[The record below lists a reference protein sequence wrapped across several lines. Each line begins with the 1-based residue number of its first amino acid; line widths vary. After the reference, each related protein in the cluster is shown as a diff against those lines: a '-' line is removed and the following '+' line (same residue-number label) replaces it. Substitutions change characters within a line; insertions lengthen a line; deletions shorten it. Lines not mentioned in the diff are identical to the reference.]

1 MQRYLRAVLR
11 DGQPIVTGAR
21 LQQSGRFNLAAD
33 GDRWVPFTA
42 RQWVA
47 TRRPG
52 FVWDAR
58 VALAPGLTVHV
69 HDAYVAGEGLLQPA
83 VAGLVGLA
91 GQRGGGDIA
100 VGVALATACA
110 WVIEAAALGLF
121 LSFLMWLVGTL
132 LALALS
138 QYLVHPAVQ
147 LVLSDRKLDGAV
159 DALSVFAEAAQDA
172 GAQVGGRLMRFT
184 RQSWQTMAGRVRPT

>member
-1 MQRYLRAVLR
+1 MSSRRNTVIR
-11 DGQPIVTGAR
+11 TV
-21 LQQSGRFNLAAD
+21 AA
-33 GDRWVPFTA
+33 
-42 RQWVA
+42 
-47 TRRPG
+47 
-52 FVWDAR
+52 
-58 VALAPGLTVHV
+58 LC
-69 HDAYVAGEGLLQPA
+69 
-83 VAGLVGLA
+83 
-91 GQRGGGDIA
+91 GDIA
-100 VGVALATACA
+100 VGVGLATACA

-121 LSFLMWLVGTL
+121 LSFLLWLVGAL

>member
-1 MQRYLRAVLR
+1 MSSRRNTVIR
-11 DGQPIVTGAR
+11 TV
-21 LQQSGRFNLAAD
+21 AA
-33 GDRWVPFTA
+33 
-42 RQWVA
+42 
-47 TRRPG
+47 
-52 FVWDAR
+52 
-58 VALAPGLTVHV
+58 LC
-69 HDAYVAGEGLLQPA
+69 
-83 VAGLVGLA
+83 
-91 GQRGGGDIA
+91 GDIA

-121 LSFLMWLVGTL
+121 LSFLLWLVGTV

-159 DALSVFAEAAQDA
+159 DALSVLAEAAQGA

-184 RQSWQTMAGRVRPT
+184 RQSWEAMAGRLRTA